1 MINNVWKLHEL
12 SSIIVSNRDFQLV
25 SLVWRTVCE
34 ILKIDVKLSTA
45 FHFETNYQSEIANQK
60 MKRYLRSYCNYQ
72 QDDWLEWLF
81 LTEFVSN
88 AVISTSTE
96 LFAFMTNYEFESRMS
111 FDLLD
116 FKTDVINWLSDRKR
130 VLTQKVVTII
140 EKMKDI

>member
-1 MINNVWKLHEL
+1 LINNVWKLHEL